1 MILSDAIAPKI
12 GSAEG
17 EALCWGSGQRANK
30 GLLPML
36 EGVQR
41 AKPFAGVWGVSE
53 KFLFPFCRRRRQVNE
68 NEKGLHFLLKK
79 GQTSYDHLR
88 KMRE

>member
-17 EALCWGSGQRANK
+17 QALCRGSGQRANK

-36 EGVQR
+36 EEVQR
-41 AKPFAGVWGVSE
+41 AKPFAGVRGVPE
-53 KFLFPFCRRRRQVNE
+53 KFRFPFCRRRRQVNE
-68 NEKGLHFLLKK
+68 NEKGLYFLLKK
-79 GQTSYDHLR
+79 GQTSYEDLR
-88 KMRE
+88 TMRE